1 MSRSQKIIE
10 RLKHYLGFT
19 KDYQLAEY
27 LGYSQI
33 SLIKSGKSPIPYDK
47 IREKIEN
54 VNPNFL
60 FNGELPVVL
69 DTTEIKEVEKA
80 DGPVIQWFLKDES
93 IERPFK
99 AKEGD
104 TGYDIKWNGVIH
116 NTDGT
121 ELEAEAIVLSPLSR
135 RTFGTGVSVLLPKG
149 YGIQVRPRSGLA
161 GKSGITVVNSPGT
174 VDNGFLGELKVIL
187 CNISNE
193 SVTINKSDRI
203 AQLTIEEVIV
213 LNESFSYGEAKDFKV
228 TERGAN
234 GFGHTGLQ

>member
-1 MSRSQKIIE
+1 MSRSQKIVE
-10 RLKHYLGFT
+10 GLKNYLGFT

-33 SLIKSGKSPIPYDK
+33 SLIKNGRTPIPYDK

-60 FNGELPVVL
+60 FNGDLPVVL
-69 DTTEIKEVEKA
+69 DTSEIKESEEA
-80 DGPVIQWFLKDES
+80 NSPIIQWFLKDES

-104 TGYDIKWNGVIH
+104 TGYDIKWNGVLY
-116 NTDGT
+116 NVDGT
-121 ELEAEAIVLSPLSR
+121 EYKAESIILAPLNR
-135 RTFGTGVSVLLPKG
+135 KTFGTGVSVLLPKG
-149 YGIQVRPRSGLA
+149 YGIQGRSRSGLA
-161 GKSGITVVNSPGT
+161 AKNGIQVLNSPGT
-174 VDNGFLGELKVIL
+174 IDNGYTGEIKVTL
-187 CNISNE
+187 CNTSNE
-193 SVTINKSDRI
+193 SVTINKGDRI

-213 LNESFSYGEAKDFKV
+213 LNESVSYGEAKDFKV

-234 GFGHTGLQ
+234 GFGHTGL